1 MAHVIQAIFIDPSI
15 AIARLGGSSAP
26 QDAYR
31 WVEAVNP
38 RSDGNTVIAPWWT
51 LEVLSDGTVDPRMP
65 VSVRLRDGDQIR
77 PVAPFFEVWALTGE
91 PGSPRSQWSEE
102 PLTAK
107 LLRRNG
113 ADEAALVIAI
123 DAKNRKA
130 ARRTVNADLVFGTF
144 PPLSVRGDDHAVHA
158 LLASSP
164 PGVAAP
170 MIPPGR
176 SIPLGSIQVLRSR
189 QQPKGR
195 GVTWEDAVDVEVI
208 RFRFTPAR
216 GDFYGPP
223 QAAVESER
231 RGIAVDK
238 ANAFLNP
245 GAGWFD
251 QRAKPTMQPIDTYD
265 MLVPESSQNTNP
277 PSLGVVDDTCEAQVT
292 ATLTLPG
299 QEGTPFVARA
309 TIFVGPPDFAPDRR
323 PFLSLADELQDRG
336 DDAAQRNAA
345 LSKAQ
350 REEWVQD
357 LFERIYET
365 VSLFNADH
373 FQNDR
378 SILLK
383 GRRLRSRPIR
393 DDHVTTP
400 RDHAMTNKDALR
412 NVDYT
417 IPASSAIEPLPL
429 SEHARTRHLS
439 IQDIDGLVELIAE
452 HPNRLEKLIRQPFEA
467 ERDETVNTTTMRM
480 PPFMRNSNA
489 YPLTLSVW
497 QYELLMEWV
506 SAVTTT
512 KALAAVV
519 AMRRMS
525 KDAADR
531 RTAVLARLD
540 RARRR

>member
-1 MAHVIQAIFIDPSI
+1 MARVIQAIFIDPSI

-107 LLRRNG
+107 LLRRSG

-123 DAKNRKA
+123 DAQNRKA
-130 ARRTVNADLVFGTF
+130 ARRMVNADLAFGTF
-144 PPLSVRGDDHAVHA
+144 PPLTVRGDDHAVHA

-231 RGIAVDK
+231 HGIAVDK